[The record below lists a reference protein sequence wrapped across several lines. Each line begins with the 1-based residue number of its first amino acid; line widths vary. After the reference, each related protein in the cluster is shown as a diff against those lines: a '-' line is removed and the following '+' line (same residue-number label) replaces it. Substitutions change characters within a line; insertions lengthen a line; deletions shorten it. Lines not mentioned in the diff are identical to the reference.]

1 MRVIDLHCDSLYK
14 AVTQNIGL
22 DSNSLDVKLDLKKND
37 KRLQCYAIWLPDN
50 LSGNEAEKMFLYAA
64 MLLKSECKRCNI
76 ELIQNGEDIVG
87 CFKNHYSAL
96 FTVENGSALN
106 GKIENVKLFADMGV
120 KMITLTWNCKNQIGD
135 GAEVKAPKGITEFGK
150 SAVAEMEKDNIIV
163 DVSHASEKLFY
174 DVAEIAK
181 RPFVASHSNSKAVTD
196 HNRNLTDEQF
206 KIIANNGG
214 IVGINFHKAF
224 LADDPE
230 KANKFDILK
239 HIDRFLSLGGE
250 NNVCLGSDF
259 DGCDLPN
266 DINDSRFFDELYEI
280 MLKGNYKESLIN
292 KIFYDNALKFF
303 ESFDNQRI
311 M

>member
-14 AVTQNIGL
+14 AVTQKIGL

-87 CFKNHYSAL
+87 CFKNQYSAL

-120 KMITLTWNCKNQIGD
+120 KMITLTWNGKNQIGD

-230 KANKFDILK
+230 KANKFDMLK

-250 NNVCLGSDF
+250 NTVCLGSDF

>member
-14 AVTQNIGL
+14 AVTQKIGL
-22 DSNSLDVKLDLKKND
+22 DSNSLDVKHDLKKND

-64 MLLKSECKRCNI
+64 KLLKSECKRCNI

-87 CFKNHYSAL
+87 CFKNQYSAL

-106 GKIENVKLFADMGV
+106 GKIENVKRFADMGV

-135 GAEVKAPKGITEFGK
+135 GAEVKASKGITEFGK

-181 RPFVASHSNSKAVTD
+181 RPFVASHSNSKDVTD

-250 NNVCLGSDF
+250 NTVCLGSDF